1 MRFASIDDVESA
13 LAGASYRP
21 DRGLSTALYPA
32 LQLEKPLLPEGE
44 AGVGTTEAAKATAQK
59 PHGLAETIDW
69 AHALT
74 ALGERELDAENVQTR
89 LGPRDGRPLKTAP
102 GRIDAEV

>member
-1 MRFASIDDVESA
+1 MSAGSARVKRLWRGRGTLRCVRFASIDDVESA

-59 PHGLAETIDW
+59 PHGLA
-69 AHALT
+69 
-74 ALGERELDAENVQTR
+74 
-89 LGPRDGRPLKTAP
+89 GRTESRV
-102 GRIDAEV
+102 G